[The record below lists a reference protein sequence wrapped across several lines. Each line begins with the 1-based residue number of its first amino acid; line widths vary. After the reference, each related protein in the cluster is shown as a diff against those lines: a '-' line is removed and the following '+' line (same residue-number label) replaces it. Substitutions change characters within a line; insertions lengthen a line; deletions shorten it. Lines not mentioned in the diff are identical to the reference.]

1 MAATP
6 PGLDPTSPPSMAPRS
21 NTVPGRSPAV
31 GDPAGAALLSE
42 AGSTAAPRAR
52 PNAESASAATAA
64 EDGRD
69 GAGPIARAAGQ
80 RGEWSV
86 LASLLPYLR
95 PYAGRIAVAL
105 AMVVAAK
112 LLNLY
117 VPMALKQLIDRLNVP
132 VTPLLLPVALLLSYG
147 AARVGVTLFTELR
160 QVVFARVMARSSRQV
175 TLAVFEHLHG
185 LSLRFHLARRT
196 GGVARDVERGGSAIG
211 DLLDWTI
218 YTIVPVLLEVI
229 LVTAVLVWLY
239 DWRFAAVAL
248 ATLLAYGAWTF
259 AVTEWRT
266 RYYRASVE
274 ADTRANERAV
284 DSLLNYET
292 VKYFNNEAHEA
303 RRYDEN
309 LRHLENSRVMAIKTL
324 AVLNL
329 GQSLVVALGVTAMMW
344 LAARG
349 VVRGEMTVGDLVLVN
364 AYLLQLSA
372 PLFMLGMMY
381 REVKQALTNMERL
394 FGLLDERQ
402 DVRDAPGAAA
412 LAATTPT
419 VAFRGVRFGY
429 DPRREILR
437 GIDFDIPAGATVA
450 VVGHS
455 GSGKSTLARLL
466 YRFYDVDAGAI
477 EIDGR
482 DLRALTQSSL
492 RGAIGI
498 VPQDTVLFNDTI
510 GYNIRYGR
518 PEASEAEVE
527 AAARAAHVHDFIAAL
542 PDGYDTPVGERGLKL
557 SGGEKQRV
565 AIARALLKNPSILIF
580 DEATSALDSKSERA
594 IQAELDRLAVG
605 RTTLI
610 IAHRLSTIMDAD
622 QILVMDAGRILERGS
637 HAQLLAARGVYAQM
651 WELQQRQAEQD
662 QATPSSPRP
671 PEA

>member
-1 MAATP
+1 MPPLPPPTP
-6 PGLDPTSPPSMAPRS
+6 PTAADNPQ
-21 NTVPGRSPAV
+21 
-31 GDPAGAALLSE
+31 DGAA
-42 AGSTAAPRAR
+42 PV
-52 PNAESASAATAA
+52 
-64 EDGRD
+64 
-69 GAGPIARAAGQ
+69 ARAAER

-86 LASLLPYLR
+86 ITSLLPYLR
-95 PYAGRIAVAL
+95 PYLGRIAIAL

-117 VPMALKQLIDRLNVP
+117 VPLALKQLIDRLNVP

-147 AARVGVTLFTELR
+147 AARIGVTIFTELR
-160 QVVFARVMARSSRQV
+160 QVVFARVMARTSRQV
-175 TLAVFEHLHG
+175 TLQVFRHLHG
-185 LSLRFHLARRT
+185 LSLKFHLARRT
-196 GGVARDVERGGSAIG
+196 GGVARDVERGGSAIA

-218 YTIVPVLLEVI
+218 YTIIPVLLEVAM
-229 LVTAVLVWLY
+229 VTAVLVWIY
-239 DWRFAAVAL
+239 DWRFAAVVL
-248 ATLLAYGAWTF
+248 GTLLLYGVWTF
-259 AVTEWRT
+259 SVTEWRT

-292 VKYFNNEAHEA
+292 VKYFNNEEHEA
-303 RRYDEN
+303 RRYDDN
-309 LRHLENSRVMAIKTL
+309 LRHLENAQVMSIKTL

-344 LAARG
+344 LAADG
-349 VVRGEMTVGDLVLVN
+349 VVKGTMTVGDLVLVN

-402 DVRDAPGAAA
+402 DVRDAADAQALIAAR
-412 LAATTPT
+412 PR
-419 VAFRGVRFGY
+419 VAFRDVRFGY

-437 GIDFDIPAGATVA
+437 GIDFDIPSGATVA

-466 YRFYDVDAGAI
+466 YRFYDIDSGAI
-477 EIDGR
+477 EVEGV

-518 PEASEAEVE
+518 PEADDTDVE
-527 AAARAAHVHDFIAAL
+527 AAARAAHIHEFIVGL

-594 IQAELDRLAVG
+594 IQDELDRLAVG
-605 RTTLI
+605 RTTLV
-610 IAHRLSTIMDAD
+610 IAHRLSTVMDAD
-622 QILVMDAGRILERGS
+622 QILVMDAGRIIERGT
-637 HAQLLAARGVYAQM
+637 HAQLLSMNRVYAQM
-651 WELQQRQAEQD
+651 WDLQRQ
-662 QATPSSPRP
+662 QAD
-671 PEA
+671 EATV